1 MSGDV
6 RVSWPSDRG
15 RLPGPVDRLLGR
27 VVTLVH
33 GARSS
38 ALGVLRRLSA
48 RTARLGRAVC
58 HRACPRTWIGQ
69 LAPARSEPPPPP
81 PAPRPPTPPAP
92 RGQGARDASRFSI
105 VRVVPTFSPRD
116 YGAIFAALQ
125 EPAGSKLLDLVPARL
140 LCADLFEDLAC
151 AWSAGRET
159 VPRLGILVSFERW
172 VMLRDVALVQLHPL
186 AARGVRVEVLYAEQA
201 SAGYL
206 DTWFAHGQ
214 VVHNV
219 PGAIATLAAHWHPS
233 EGWPLVIDTL
243 CRLARAHTSAAE
255 LPVLVTQLAALVLSC
270 GDAERAATLAREALY
285 YLPETPSATRCQAL
299 RELGT
304 AVICQGQT
312 TVGLAFLDQAFAMA
326 AQAKVPDVGASAL
339 CHSGLCALNHGD
351 YRGAE
356 RRFRD
361 AIELLANGRRRHLLA
376 LAHHSLA
383 VALLHQGQPAAE
395 HHART
400 ALALRTD
407 PDSHLAEEDRTLL
420 AKLRERFGD
429 GADAERCDDTAAPE
443 RAVATSAL
451 PAPLAAEAEV

>member
-1 MSGDV
+1 M
-6 RVSWPSDRG
+6 
-15 RLPGPVDRLLGR
+15 
-27 VVTLVH
+27 
-33 GARSS
+33 
-38 ALGVLRRLSA
+38 
-48 RTARLGRAVC
+48 
-58 HRACPRTWIGQ
+58 
-69 LAPARSEPPPPP
+69 
-81 PAPRPPTPPAP
+81 
-92 RGQGARDASRFSI
+92 
-105 VRVVPTFSPRD
+105 PTFGPRD
-116 YGAIFAALQ
+116 YGATFAALQ
-125 EPAGSKLLDLVPARL
+125 EPAGTKLLDLVPARL

-214 VVHNV
+214 IVHNV

-233 EGWPLVIDTL
+233 EGWPLVVDTL
-243 CRLARAHTSAAE
+243 CRLTRAHTSAAE
-255 LPVLVTQLAALVLSC
+255 LPVLVTQLAALALSC
-270 GDAERAATLAREALY
+270 GDAVRAATLAREALY

-304 AVICQGQT
+304 ALICQGQT
-312 TVGLAFLDQAFAMA
+312 AAGLALLDQAFEMA
-326 AQAKVPDVGASAL
+326 AQAKVPDIGASAL

-400 ALALRTD
+400 ALALRAD
-407 PDSHLAEEDRTLL
+407 PDSHLAEQDRMLL
-420 AKLRERFGD
+420 TKLREQLGG
-429 GADAERCDDTAAPE
+429 GAETGRRDDAAAPE
-443 RAVATSAL
+443 RGVATSA
-451 PAPLAAEAEV
+451 PTPPLAAEADV